1 MRENG
6 EFTKIVIS
14 TSRKAEK
21 HQDLLDK
28 TPRKKK
34 HVGWTNI
41 GDVGWKTVG
50 FIHKH
55 GEVLDFRSTN
65 MCQLNY

>member
-28 TPRKKK
+28 TPRKKNMW
-34 HVGWTNI
+34 VGQTSGMW
-41 GDVGWKTVG
+41 VGKQW
-50 FIHKH
+50 
-55 GEVLDFRSTN
+55 DSSTN
-65 MCQLNY
+65 MGRS

>member
-28 TPRKKK
+28 TPRKKNMW
-34 HVGWTNI
+34 VGQTSWMW
-41 GDVGWKTVG
+41 VGKQW
-50 FIHKH
+50 
-55 GEVLDFRSTN
+55 DSSTN
-65 MCQLNY
+65 MGRS